1 MKTVSAVNTLPE
13 INRCWQ
19 MVNNILL
26 LRASSLD
33 YVVETLLYKQLA
45 FGLFWD
51 SGTDIMILALSF
63 KQVLHKLVGIGKI
76 HIVIMEIF
84 SAKKPV
90 KVSGLSILIYVSR
103 NHH

>member
-1 MKTVSAVNTLPE
+1 
-13 INRCWQ
+13 

-51 SGTDIMILALSF
+51 SGTDIMILALNF
-63 KQVLHKLVGIGKI
+63 KRVLHKLVGIGKI
-76 HIVIMEIF
+76 DTVVVKIF
-84 SAKKPV
+84 SAK
-90 KVSGLSILIYVSR
+90 
-103 NHH
+103 NC